1 MCVCHRN
8 HNYFIKVHPYVH
20 TLTCMLMYVCMFVFM
35 CACGYETQRS
45 ITNKP
50 RTCAWCAVGSGVRRA
65 TKKPF
70 GRSVFFKKNFC
81 IRPDRALPH
90 PAFDTNAFAKTPAK
104 RRQTTTYTKRQQSR
118 IFAIQPAIM
127 KHYLMRSRELA
138 HIRDID

>member
-8 HNYFIKVHPYVH
+8 HNYFIKVHPYVY

-70 GRSVFFKKNFC
+70 GRSGFFLIFFLASDQTGLYHTQHLTPMHLPR
-81 IRPDRALPH
+81 RPPSGDKQRHTQNDNNHEYSPS
-90 PAFDTNAFAKTPAK
+90 N
-104 RRQTTTYTKRQQSR
+104 RQSWN
-118 IFAIQPAIM
+118 II
-127 KHYLMRSRELA
+127 
-138 HIRDID
+138 